1 MQRTAL
7 AGLVATT
14 MVLAAGWVVL
24 GGLGPGDPVADV
36 GRPIVLV
43 SGRDDHGLVE
53 LDEVP
58 LLAEP
63 ALEGD
68 EVVVTTVPDG
78 TLVRVLG
85 DDGGSWLEVVPL
97 AGGLAGWIDDHRL
110 RGTAHVVGEEPACA
124 TPLHAEAAGPVLAE
138 LRASEQVEL
147 LDDHT
152 TPDGE
157 LWVGVRTLQG
167 GELGLVPAAR
177 LSQQPG
183 PQPLPGVDCA
193 TIEPDPEAVPH
204 QH

>member
-1 MQRTAL
+1 MVRT
-7 AGLVATT
+7 
-14 MVLAAGWVVL
+14 LAAGLTTTTLLLVAGWLLLDV
-24 GGLGPGDPVADV
+24 GPVTAEPDV

-43 SGRDDHGLVE
+43 SGRDDHGLVAS
-53 LDEVP
+53 DEVA

-68 EVVVTTVPDG
+68 EVVVTTLADG

-85 DDGGSWLEVVPL
+85 DDGGSWLNVVPL
-97 AGGLAGWIDDHRL
+97 DGGPGGWIDDFHL
-110 RGTAHVVGEEPACA
+110 RGTAHVVGEEQACPTA
-124 TPLHAEAAGPVLAE
+124 LHASVDGPVLRE

-152 TPDGE
+152 TEDGRR
-157 LWVGVRTLQG
+157 WVGVRSVQG
-167 GELGLVPAAR
+167 GVVGLVPAAT

-183 PQPLPGVDCA
+183 PPPVPGVDCA